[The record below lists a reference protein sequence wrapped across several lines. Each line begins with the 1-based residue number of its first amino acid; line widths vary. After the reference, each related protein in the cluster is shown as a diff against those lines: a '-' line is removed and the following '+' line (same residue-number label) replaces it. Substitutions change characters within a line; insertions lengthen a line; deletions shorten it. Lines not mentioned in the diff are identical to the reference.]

1 MALYKIARSLR
12 RSRLRLAIL
21 KLLCEA
27 GEPLYPA
34 LIARAVGASYENVL
48 GALRGLGRRYRREE
62 SLLGLGLVKEVK
74 VGGQRL
80 YYADEEIC
88 KNLEDSLNGLL

>member
-1 MALYKIARSLR
+1 MALYKVARSLR

-34 LIARAVGASYENVL
+34 LIAKAVGASYENVL
-48 GALRGLGRRYRREE
+48 GALRGLGKRYKHEE
-62 SLLGLGLVKEVK
+62 SLLGLGLVKETK
-74 VGGQRL
+74 VGDQRL

>member
-12 RSRLRLAIL
+12 RSRVRLAIL

-34 LIARAVGASYENVL
+34 LIAKAVGASYENVL
-48 GALRGLGRRYRREE
+48 GALRGMGRRYRREE
-62 SLLGLGLVKEVK
+62 SLVGLGTVKENK
-74 VGGQRL
+74 IGNQTL
-80 YYADEEIC
+80 YYVDEEIC
-88 KNLEDSLNGLL
+88 KKIEDLLKNI